1 MKKLLTVGCL
11 LCSILLAVASATAFS
26 LSTDPYA
33 ETQSTASLATGM
45 ELTTLE
51 RFTQAGWQRIHV
63 VTIDLT
69 APNLSPVLLTPE
81 SGIGSRSRVS
91 KMVEASKA
99 VIGING
105 DFFYRNL
112 NYSPIGAMV
121 DQGKLLTSSIPF
133 DYRTAS
139 ANTEPMVTADSFN
152 ELSFET
158 ILPSLSVTINGE
170 KWTLDGWNKASS
182 QYLGL
187 FAYDPNW
194 GTNSIGTQAS
204 NLVEVVV
211 VNNKVSE
218 IRRGKPATTIPSN
231 GFVLAQQSGRIAP
244 LLQNLAVGDRV
255 SVTTSPSFRNIE
267 MALGTGGLLVE
278 NGQTLSKFS
287 VPINGHHPRT
297 AMGLSKDANTL
308 YLVAVEGRYG
318 AYRGMTQPELAA
330 FMKELGAYTA
340 VNLDGGGSTTLAY
353 HSPADPSPLLINRPS
368 DGSERRVVNGF
379 GMTDKHP
386 AGNLASIR
394 IEPSEGPYLPGVP
407 ISFVLRGADN
417 ARHQMT
423 VSSFKYAT
431 EGVPVRW
438 KNGAMIPEGS
448 GLLTVRVT
456 SGTIEGETTIWVD
469 GPIQTLNS
477 QQTRMILA
485 PNQTLDL
492 ADYLAPLIGKNSEG
506 ITRTLAPPDW
516 KLTAIGGIGSLNGTR
531 FTASALSSAGGITIE
546 YENARLTIPVFVGV
560 RETAIHPLDDLTAFS
575 NTQPF
580 YIKQLPT
587 RTSITDPD
595 NYVDVAGEIAEGV
608 DPGTASLALRYDF
621 AHTSENRSADLLL
634 GDLGIKLGY
643 RPDGISFWCYGDGQ
657 GALLKIKVSDGYGK
671 NYYLPIT
678 RVSFTGWRKVSVTL
692 PDFIQGPVT
701 VKRLYL
707 YENQPESRYT
717 GLVRFDRLMSFRAL
731 NAELPALPAS
741 TKLPLSIPSLSP
753 IISSSERFLVACGI
767 EETDTFLSQLLA
779 PKLETAM
786 SQGKVGIYLT
796 PMTKDVHTPQI
807 GFLDPKDTAYAFQYG
822 NVQMIQLDISNGGL
836 RTSDE
841 NGWPLLLK
849 KLRESS
855 ERNLIILLSDSLAAF
870 TDDKERDLFLDVINE
885 ATQFERK
892 MIIMPGKEAEITKE
906 SGIYAITL
914 EQPDRLSTIE
924 AAQYQVL
931 EIQLGDEFGLGF
943 TPLYK

>member
-11 LCSILLAVASATAFS
+11 LCSILLAAASAAAFS

-33 ETQSTASLATGM
+33 QTQSTSSLANGM
-45 ELTTLE
+45 ELTTME
-51 RFTQAGWQRIHV
+51 RFTQDGWQRIHV
-63 VTIDLT
+63 VTVDLT
-69 APNLSPVLLTPE
+69 APNLSPALLTPE
-81 SGIGSRSRVS
+81 SGIGSRERVS
-91 KMVEASKA
+91 EMIEESNAI
-99 VIGING
+99 IGVNG
-105 DFFYRNL
+105 DFFYKNI
-112 NYSPIGAMV
+112 NYSPIGAMI
-121 DQGKLLTSSIPF
+121 DQGQLLTSSIPF

-139 ANTEPMVTADSFN
+139 TNTEPMIMANSLHDLAFDTLVPA
-152 ELSFET
+152 
-158 ILPSLSVTINGE
+158 LSVTING
-170 KWTLDGWNKASS
+170 KNWALDGWNKASS

-187 FAYDPNW
+187 FAYDPKW

-204 NLVEVVV
+204 NLVEIVV
-211 VNNKVSE
+211 VNNRISE
-218 IRRGKPATTIPSN
+218 IRKGQSATTIPSN
-231 GFVLAQQSGRIAP
+231 GFVLAQSSNKIAP
-244 LLQNLAVGDRV
+244 LLQTISVGDRV
-255 SVTTSPSFRNIE
+255 SVTTSPSLRNIE
-267 MALGTGGLLVE
+267 MALGTGGLLLE
-278 NGQTLSKFS
+278 NGQVLSKFS

-318 AYRGMTQPELAA
+318 AYRGMTQSELAS
-330 FMKELGAYTA
+330 FMRELGSYTA

-353 HSPADPSPLLINRPS
+353 QSPAYLSPILINRPS

-379 GMTDKHP
+379 GMTDKNP
-386 AGNLASIR
+386 AGSLSSIL
-394 IEPSEGPYLPGVP
+394 IEPSEGPYLPGMP
-407 ISFVLRGADN
+407 ISLTLKGIDN
-417 ARHQMT
+417 AGHQMT

-431 EGVPVRW
+431 EGVATRW
-438 KNGAMIPEGS
+438 KNGAIIPESS

-456 SGTIEGETTIWVD
+456 SGSIEGEKTIWID

-506 ITRTLAPPDW
+506 ITRTLSPSDW
-516 KLTAIGGIGSLNGTR
+516 KLTTIGGIGSLNGTR
-531 FTASALSSAGGITIE
+531 FTASALSSTGGITIE
-546 YENARLTIPVFVGV
+546 YENARLTIPVLVGV
-560 RETAIHPLDDLTAFS
+560 QETVIHPFDDLSAFS

-595 NYVDVAGEIAEGV
+595 NYVDVAGEITEGV
-608 DPGTASLALRYDF
+608 APGTTSLALRYDF

-634 GDLGIKLGY
+634 GDHGIKLGF

-657 GALLKIKVSDGYGK
+657 GSLVKIKVSDGYGK
-671 NYYLPIT
+671 NFYLPIT

-692 PDFIQGPVT
+692 PDFIQGPIT

-707 YENQPESRYT
+707 YEDQPESRYS
-717 GLVRFDRLMSFRAL
+717 GLVRFDQLMSFRAL
-731 NAELPALPAS
+731 NAELTALPAS
-741 TKLPLSIPSLSP
+741 TTLPLSIPSLNPS
-753 IISSSERFLVACGI
+753 ISSSERFLVACGI
-767 EETDTFLSQLLA
+767 DETDTFLSQLLA

-796 PMTKDVHTPQI
+796 PMTREVHTPQI
-807 GFLDPKDTAYAFQYG
+807 GFLDPKDSAYAFQYG
-822 NVQMIQLDISNGGL
+822 NVQMIQLDITGGGL
-836 RTSDE
+836 RTSDK

-855 ERNLIILLSDSLAAF
+855 EPNLIILLSDSLAAF

-906 SGIYAITL
+906 SGIFAITL

-924 AAQYQVL
+924 AAEYQVL

-943 TPLYK
+943 TNLYQ